1 MLHLGQKNSYL
12 RDNDSEYKK
21 AKETKKGVIKIMLL
35 FRNYKNCYLSN
46 KNHIK
51 ITFRSKQMQKYGTN
65 AFKVCESEMLS
76 KYK

>member
-1 MLHLGQKNSYL
+1 M
-12 RDNDSEYKK
+12 DDDSEYKK

-51 ITFRSKQMQKYGTN
+51 ITAKI
-65 AFKVCESEMLS
+65 
-76 KYK
+76 